1 MNMAVGQDRRSGDGA
16 SSQDAT
22 DQASKIKPASP
33 LTANQEVTKHWAK
46 YYRTSIASG
55 MSIMLS
61 QSVSVRFMVSSLV
74 ALMLTPI
81 CIVSFGQR
89 QDPHASV
96 RVSLILLSQRQ
107 L

>member
-1 MNMAVGQDRRSGDGA
+1 MAVGQDRRSGEGA

-22 DQASKIKPASP
+22 DQASKIKPALP
-33 LTANQEVTKHWAK
+33 MTTNPEITKHWAK

-55 MSIMLS
+55 LSIMLS
-61 QSVSVRFMVSSLV
+61 QTVSVRFIVSSLV

-96 RVSLILLSQRQ
+96 RVSMVLLLQSQV
-107 L
+107 

>member
-1 MNMAVGQDRRSGDGA
+1 MNMAVGRDRRSGDGA

-22 DQASKIKPASP
+22 DQASKIKPPSP
-33 LTANQEVTKHWAK
+33 LTTNPEVTKHWAK

-61 QSVSVRFMVSSLV
+61 QTVSVRFMLSSLV
-74 ALMLTPI
+74 APMLTPV

-96 RVSLILLSQRQ
+96 RVSMVILPHWQ

>member
-1 MNMAVGQDRRSGDGA
+1 MNMAVGQNRRSGDGS

-22 DQASKIKPASP
+22 DPASKIKPAST
-33 LTANQEVTKHWAK
+33 LTTNQELTKHWAK

-61 QSVSVRFMVSSLV
+61 QTVSVRFMVSSLV
-74 ALMLTPI
+74 VFMLTPI
-81 CIVSFGQR
+81 YIVSFGQR

-96 RVSLILLSQRQ
+96 RVSIILL
-107 L
+107 LH

>member
-1 MNMAVGQDRRSGDGA
+1 MNMALGQDRRSGDGA

-22 DQASKIKPASP
+22 DQASKIKPALP
-33 LTANQEVTKHWAK
+33 LTTNQEVTKHWAK

-61 QSVSVRFMVSSLV
+61 QSVSVRFIVSSLV
-74 ALMLTPI
+74 ALMLTSI
-81 CIVSFGQR
+81 STVSFGQC

-96 RVSLILLSQRQ
+96 RVSMVVLLEWWI
-107 L
+107 